1 MEPNIPAYYAKL
13 ENDLLSES
21 IRNFD
26 DPANLD
32 YFSTAVSSARSRNFF
47 IDFGD
52 NEAWSAFDLDASA
65 FSKLIKS
72 PVGEDHCFRNEL
84 ALNIN
89 VKSSVPLR

>member
-13 ENDLLSES
+13 ENDFLSES
-21 IRNFD
+21 IKNFD

-52 NEAWSAFDLDASA
+52 KEAWSAFDLDASA
-65 FSKLIKS
+65 FLQLVKS
-72 PVGEDHCFRNEL
+72 PVRESHYSPRWDYTE
-84 ALNIN
+84 
-89 VKSSVPLR
+89 S